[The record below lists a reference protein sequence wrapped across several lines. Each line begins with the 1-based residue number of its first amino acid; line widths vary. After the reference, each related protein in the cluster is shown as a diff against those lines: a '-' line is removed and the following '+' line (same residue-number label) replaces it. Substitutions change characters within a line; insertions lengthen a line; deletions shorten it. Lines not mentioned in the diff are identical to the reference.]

1 MTQFYKEG
9 KSEDKKIC
17 TLCQHYCNISVG
29 KTGICG
35 VNKNTGDKIECLV
48 YGYPAVINA
57 DPVEK
62 KPLYHFL
69 PQTKTLSLGTVG
81 CNFKCS
87 FCQNHGI
94 SQEQTIN
101 KEKYYS
107 PEDIV
112 KMAFARGCDSISYT
126 YNEPTIFYPYIK
138 DIATLAKANGLKNV
152 FVSNGFESDEVLN
165 DMAGLIDAANIDYK
179 SNDAKYYKKEL
190 GGNLEK
196 LQRNLKRFKELGIW
210 IEVTT
215 LIIPDLND
223 SNEELEAMAQFMV
236 RELGEETPWHL
247 SAFHPDYKMLDRG
260 RTPKETLERAK
271 SIGDR
276 AGLKYV
282 YMGNAGL
289 DNTTRCRKCDEVVLN
304 RVTYQTKIDNRK
316 LGVLC
321 PKCDSKLDGVFHT
334 RRDDSFAG
342 SFYSNSCNEIKKQL
356 SHFESLLQNSN
367 FTAPKHINTKA
378 IIVPHAG
385 YIYSGFTANVAYHI
399 ARSKKPRRVIVI
411 GPSHKFGFEG
421 ASVTLHDKYQTPC
434 GDINIDTRYAHHLKN
449 KFEFVN
455 FYEGVHVEHST
466 ETQALFVKGNF
477 PQSSIVEIV
486 YGKIE
491 HTDLAKVV
499 EEVLKD
505 ENNFLVISTDLS
517 HFYTQEKANKLDSV
531 CLEAIDKLDLN
542 IWNQGCEAC
551 GRVGVKALIE
561 VANQKKWSSQVLDY
575 RTSFDITK
583 DDTRV
588 VGYTS
593 AIVGEKID

>member
-1 MTQFYKEG
+1 MTHFYKDG

-17 TLCQHYCNISVG
+17 TLCQHYCNISIG

-69 PQTKTLSLGTVG
+69 PGTKTLSLGTVG

-94 SQEQTIN
+94 SQEQIIN

-112 KMAFARGCDSISYT
+112 RMALANGCDSISYT

-138 DIATLAKANGLKNV
+138 DIALLARRNGLKNV

-196 LQRNLKRFKELGIW
+196 LQKNLIRFKELGIW
-210 IEVTT
+210 IEITT

-223 SNEELEAMAQFMV
+223 SKEELESIASFIKN
-236 RELGEETPWHL
+236 ELGEEVPWHL
-247 SAFHPDYKMLDRG
+247 SAFHPDYKMLDKI
-260 RTPKETLERAK
+260 RTPVETLQRAY
-271 SIGDR
+271 SIGQSL
-276 AGLKYV
+276 GLKYV

-289 DNTTRCRKCDEVVLN
+289 KNTTKCRKCGEVVLE

-316 LGVLC
+316 LGILC
-321 PKCDSKLDGVFHT
+321 PKCDTKIDGVFHT

-342 SFYSNSCNEIKKQL
+342 SFYSNNCNEIKKQFL
-356 SHFESLLQNSN
+356 YFDQLLKKSDFKAPSHLD
-367 FTAPKHINTKA
+367 PRA

-385 YIYSGFTANVAYHI
+385 YIYSGFSANVAY
-399 ARSKKPRRVIVI
+399 SCVQNKKVKRVIVI

-421 ASVTLHDKYQTPC
+421 ASITLHDKYQTPC
-434 GDINIDTRYAHHLKN
+434 GDINIDTKYAHLLKN
-449 KFEFVN
+449 SFKDIH
-455 FYEGVHVEHST
+455 FYEGAHYEHST
-466 ETQALFVKGNF
+466 ETQALFVKANF
-477 PQSSIVEIV
+477 PKTSIIEIV
-486 YGKIE
+486 YGKME
-491 HTDLAKVV
+491 YQSLAKIVNKIV
-499 EEVLKD
+499 SD

-517 HFYTQEKANKLDSV
+517 HFYTQKEANKRDSI
-531 CLEAIDKLDLN
+531 CLEAIDKLDLS
-542 IWNQGCEAC
+542 IWDRGCEAC
-551 GRVGVKALIE
+551 GRVGVKALLE
-561 VANQKKWSSQVLDY
+561 VAKHNNWKSQLLDY
-575 RTSFDITK
+575 RTSYDVTK
-583 DDTRV
+583 DGTRV

-593 AIVGEKID
+593 ALIGTKI